1 MQPQPERDPND
12 IVPAGTIID
21 LPYNLDDAGKP
32 IEIQLE
38 QDVYGQDLQ
47 TILNKDFP
55 RDLTV
60 ISNQLSTRGADPIS
74 KEEYDYLLSTFEDAK
89 KDKPPENG
97 KTLEFMKLAADV
109 LPEVAKGLGMG
120 IWELAVQSGKL
131 AAGVA
136 PTPEQKVN
144 SFKAGLAL
152 IEGTLQGTETL
163 IDTASILWQTV
174 AGRAARDKGYAG
186 YAALKDMEKLEMRRE
201 AGETI
206 IPGNIPEVAAA
217 SKNLKNVL
225 DLTLV
230 IPPLKAARVG
240 AKIGT
245 DVAEVALKEM
255 AQQMAKEATASL
267 GNRAIGGLVEGT
279 GKLIQAGADKAVDI
293 VIGAAKNRGAALG
306 AAGTIG
312 AAGYLLDSEDAKAVG
327 LLGAGALAGTTV
339 LKHSG
344 IGKALQMSGRVL
356 GSEEAASKI
365 VAEALKDGTLNRSIS
380 NRIIAQAVGAD
391 APMRIAQQAF
401 DGALLP
407 AVIGGTNEA
416 TREYADPLST
426 PGSIATRF
434 GVGVV
439 AGGAAGGAI
448 GGTFGGV
455 GEITG
460 AARARAFHA
469 EAIRDIASRPES
481 RSVYVGGE
489 QVSVPNELSNR
500 ASLLMDEKMSVDDR
514 QRVLNSL
521 AGVESAGVDVV
532 FVNNDTVLP
541 ESLGGSGQGMG
552 AGVHMVNE
560 NGKKIL
566 FLNSDTASTA
576 DVLHEVTHAIV
587 SDSQASTAFSEVVRQ
602 SGGIQE
608 AVQTLVPFA
617 ETYIQAQEVNNP
629 TAAGRMRE
637 SMDIAN
643 NPQATPEERMAA
655 IQPIVHEYLAQ
666 GVAES
671 LKGVNPDDIA
681 VNRGGNVINRALFHA
696 RQKFAETF
704 YSNRAGASVD
714 PLTGHFWKDGK
725 IISDPVL
732 ASTTSM
738 VRSQLGTGVAR
749 RNLPP
754 ARQRGAVSR
763 ETPPPFPETPPPLPG
778 ATQAAPDAITVSP
791 EIGQNIVSVRP
802 RDVVRFEDV
811 KVDGTPVTKNP
822 ELLPHLKHVF
832 DQFQSV
838 VGETIFTEDAGPLYA
853 GNSNRMGGKSM
864 VLRTEALAPAQI
876 QGILD
881 MTDHRGLPVI
891 APENQAAVKATI
903 EAIPTGQF
911 LAISSNSNVGGSK
924 TNRKYTLNTVDI
936 GFPWSLQGTDKSG
949 PQVSMYD
956 ATLLVDILN
965 FNKNQNPEI
974 ASTLKQFKIGTLEDV
989 IPYLKTHLD
998 NYANGEKPGAQALL
1012 EVAPAGT
1019 TPEQAGILRDL
1030 FNRSSKNARKGTVEA
1045 NRPIRVSRPGE
1056 VLREVL
1062 VPEGAPAEV
1071 AALERGQSVFQS
1083 IRLDSITDAVPYT
1096 SNGQTLFASLDDAGK
1111 KALIP
1116 KMNRNFS
1123 PGSGRVV
1130 RERIG
1135 DKIIVTDN
1143 GSGQRIIV
1151 NANGRAELFSQG
1163 QGGRKFKDYDDA
1175 VYASNKELLSQA
1187 KKKQRR
1193 FYPEEVKENSVVS
1206 QEIKR
1211 LNGERK
1217 AAQREAAAMAQVE
1230 ARNKLTAKEASAEAK
1245 AGRELIAEGDK
1256 KIFKTRQEGLARIA
1270 KLFDEV
1276 NTNRGSGRNE
1286 RITQEQ
1292 KRINNEQADALLERI
1307 NAMAREPMPFNPER
1321 PPALPERTTIP
1332 NVVTA
1337 ADDPHV
1343 PRAFIIKRVSAGK
1356 FAVVPFASNTASA
1369 VRATYAQ
1376 AVKEAQEQNRKRR

>member
-120 IWELAVQSGKL
+120 IWELAKQTGTL
-131 AAGVA
+131 AAGQVI
-136 PTPEQKVN
+136 PTEEQKVN
-144 SFKAGLAL
+144 SIKAGLSL

-163 IDTASILWQTV
+163 IDTASLLWQTV
-174 AGRAARDKGYAG
+174 AGRQAGDKGYAG

-201 AGETI
+201 AGETVL
-206 IPGNIPEVAAA
+206 GVTIPEVAAA

-225 DLTLV
+225 DITTV
-230 IPPLKAARVG
+230 IPVLKAARVG
-240 AKIGT
+240 AKIST
-245 DVAEVALKEM
+245 DVADVALKEM

-267 GNRAIGGLVEGT
+267 GNRAVGGLVEGS
-279 GKLIQAGADKAVDI
+279 GRLIQAGADKAVDI

-306 AAGTIG
+306 TAGTIG

-365 VAEALKDGTLNRSIS
+365 VAAALKDGTLNRSIS

-391 APMRIAQQAF
+391 APMRIARQVV
-401 DGALLP
+401 DGALVP
-407 AVIGGTNEA
+407 AIIGGANEA
-416 TREYADPLST
+416 TREYANPLST
-426 PGSIATRF
+426 PGSIATRAA
-434 GVGVV
+434 VGAV
-439 AGGAAGGAI
+439 AGGAI
-448 GGTFGGV
+448 GGTIGGAIGGA

-521 AGVESAGVDVV
+521 AGVEQSGVDVV

-541 ESLGGSGQGMG
+541 ESLGGSGKGMG
-552 AGVHMVNE
+552 AGVHIVNE
-560 NGKKIL
+560 NGKKTL
-566 FLNSDTASTA
+566 FLNSDTANTA

-587 SDSQASTAFSEVVRQ
+587 SDSQASTAFSEIVRQ

-617 ETYIQAQEVNNP
+617 ETYIQAQEANNP

-637 SMDIAN
+637 SMDVAN
-643 NPQATPEERMAA
+643 NPQATPEDRMAA

-681 VNRGGNVINRALFHA
+681 VNRGGNAINRALFHA

-738 VRSQLGTGVAR
+738 VRSQLGTGVTR
-749 RNLPP
+749 RNTPP
-754 ARQRGAVSR
+754 TRQRGAVSR

-778 ATQAAPDAITVSP
+778 ATQAAPDAVTVSP

-838 VGETIFTEDAGPLYA
+838 VGETKFTEAAAPLYA

-864 VLRTEALAPAQI
+864 VLRTEALTPAQI
-876 QGILD
+876 QGIFD

-891 APENQAAVKATI
+891 APENQAAVKTTI

-924 TNRKYTLNTVDI
+924 TNRKYTLDTVDI

-965 FNKNQNPEI
+965 FNKNQNPKV

-998 NYANGEKPGAQALL
+998 NYATGEKPGAQALL

-1045 NRPIRVSRPGE
+1045 NRPIRVSRPRE

-1062 VPEGAPAEV
+1062 VPEGAAAEV

-1116 KMNRNFS
+1116 KMNLNFS

-1135 DKIIVTDN
+1135 DKLIVTDN

-1217 AAQREAAAMAQVE
+1217 AAQREIRNQQAIADAAA
-1230 ARNKLTAKEASAEAK
+1230 AETDF
-1245 AGRELIAEGDK
+1245 GRRMLGEGDK

-1307 NAMAREPMPFNPER
+1307 NAMAREPMPFDSER

-1376 AVKEAQEQNRKRR
+1376 AVKEAQEQNKKRK